1 MKNWHQALTA
11 STLPGAIAGIGT
23 LATVAYRGHR
33 DTGSALAPINAS
45 SHALWGPR
53 AGQVERPTLR
63 HTLPG
68 LAINLGAGL
77 WWTLVFQKL
86 FGAAT
91 ERRGWPAAIGGGLA
105 TAALAYLLDY
115 RILPRRLSPGWE
127 QRITGR
133 SLRLSLGVMGLGIG
147 LASLAAARRR

>member
-1 MKNWHQALTA
+1 MKTWQQALTA

-23 LATVAYRGHR
+23 LATVALRGAR
-33 DTGSALAPINAS
+33 DTGSALAPINAT
-45 SHALWGPR
+45 SHVIWGPA

-68 LAINLGAGL
+68 AVINLGSGL
-77 WWTLVFQKL
+77 WWALVFQKL

-91 ERRGWPAAIGGGLA
+91 ERRGLPAALLGGVA
-105 TAALAYLLDY
+105 TAGLAYLLDY
-115 RILPRRLSPGWE
+115 RLLPRRLSPGWE

-133 SLRLSLGVMGLGIG
+133 SLRLSLGVMGLAIG
-147 LASLAAARRR
+147 LASLLNRR